1 MLSCG
6 CGVSAHTVA
15 ARLRRAFGFDRVRV
29 TMRVTV
35 TVLTVTVKLYGSMV
49 RIPNSF
55 CRQSSS
61 AVRAPRGS
69 RPAEACAAL
78 NVRLALGP
86 DLVLFTVPR
95 PYGTFLV
102 DCKPPKPKLYDFPTT
117 GVPCIELEDGC
128 AYMIPAGEV
137 GSVDYLVEHMTY
149 AHPLGPGEE
158 WAGVEQPERKAWV
171 YRAVKPSH
179 AQWYS
184 QHWHHQMCP
193 PSHAELLYGE
203 SQRDKVW
210 G

>member
-1 MLSCG
+1 MVG
-6 CGVSAHTVA
+6 TR
-15 ARLRRAFGFDRVRV
+15 RLRLLGMLFLLQTGLWVGDWVDPVCSFLGAVSPP
-29 TMRVTV
+29 
-35 TVLTVTVKLYGSMV
+35 LVKFFSESNPVNYKH
-49 RIPNSF
+49 
-55 CRQSSS
+55 C
-61 AVRAPRGS
+61 PRGTGGAA
-69 RPAEACAAL
+69 PLCAEACAAL

-184 QHWHHQMCP
+184 QHWPHQMCP